1 MAGIF
6 KIVMKI
12 KLDYP
17 DDFHDYFSYRLVLIL
32 TCDRL
37 LRQYKEMRE
46 YSMLAI
52 LVGLAIGIGLPMQTS
67 INSRLRNSVGSPF
80 GASLIS

>member
-1 MAGIF
+1 
-6 KIVMKI
+6 MKI

-37 LRQYKEMRE
+37 LRQDKEMRE

-52 LVGLAIGIGLPMQTS
+52 LVGLAIGIGLPM
-67 INSRLRNSVGSPF
+67 
-80 GASLIS
+80 